1 MMSLELNYRVA
12 QSLLEEH
19 KRALIR
25 HMLDNNIKA
34 IRLPTGKHLKLEQ
47 KKKLNLKSSV
57 TLAMIE
63 EAIEYEESSIIE
75 ANSELIREI
84 NEQISQLNSKLIE
97 LFNTDK
103 LNELKLKAVKEKQNI
118 IDDLVNYYTVK

>member
-1 MMSLELNYRVA
+1 MMSLELNYKVA

-19 KRALIR
+19 KRALIK
-25 HMLDNNIKA
+25 HMLENNIKTMK
-34 IRLPTGKHLKLEQ
+34 LPTGKHLKLEQ
-47 KKKLNLKSSV
+47 KKRLNLKSSV

-63 EAIEYEESSIIE
+63 EAIEFEERNILE

-84 NEQISQLNSKLIE
+84 NEQISQLDSKLIK
-97 LFNTDK
+97 LFNTAK

-118 IDDLVNYYTVK
+118 VEDLVNYYTVK